1 MRSLPGGWWAAAAV
15 PAMDGAL
22 RTFRGPARD
31 DGGTWMRD
39 ETTKYRL
46 MTALPWIG
54 PAAAPATPTLIAI
67 LEDGEIYRD
76 TPVEP
81 CDVHDHADDDRAGD
95 DRELHPAARR
105 AGGDAAA
112 CPRRVR
118 RVVAAPAAVR
128 RRFADGVRTHEQDG
142 ETRAFTVDEIRLAD
156 LAAGKIP
163 EYEAGRCVLAGR
175 RE

>member
-67 LEDGEIYRD
+67 LENGQQKDGSVVIPDALRPYM
-76 TPVEP
+76 
-81 CDVHDHADDDRAGD
+81 
-95 DRELHPAARR
+95 
-105 AGGDAAA
+105 GG
-112 CPRRVR
+112 
-118 RVVAAPAAVR
+118 VA
-128 RRFADGVRTHEQDG
+128 
-142 ETRAFTVDEIRLAD
+142 EIR
-156 LAAGKIP
+156 KP
-163 EYEAGRCVLAGR
+163 
-175 RE
+175 